1 MNTQRLE
8 LIRKRREEDD
18 EEFMFLLLPILHY
31 HKRSRRGQVERTQR
45 HSSVLYGMQRVQGIL
60 DGHVK
65 NCRVAYRME
74 PHIFGSLASYL
85 RREKLL
91 KDKRI
96 KVEEKLAI
104 FLYML
109 SHNASF
115 EDLQLEFQHSNRTF
129 HKCIREFFNI
139 IPVLSR
145 RFLKPPI
152 IDHPHPRIAN
162 DDRFFP
168 YFENCIGA
176 IDGTHVPISI
186 SPHLAAPFRNRKGTL
201 SHNVMIVS
209 DFDLNVTYISCG
221 WEGSA
226 TDARVL
232 RSAKATGFT
241 VPPGKFYLV
250 DGGYA
255 NTEKFLAPY
264 RGVRYHLKE
273 WGHGHH
279 RPQNY
284 QELFNHRHA
293 LMRNSVERNI
303 GILKKRF
310 PILHVATFHKLN
322 NQVKIPAATAIFH
335 NIIEVNMSNG
345 IILMTTDMKPTL
357 HPVGTPKFNLK
368 KAALGVRKTPPT
380 NKKEISKR
388 AQNGWSGDTWNRMTQ
403 IFQERNQHVNFVKSQ
418 LQDKEKEL
426 KREYK
431 MLKEARMQSGAGWD
445 ENTCMIVAEKA
456 LWDNLEISFPRIGK
470 FKRNGFPMYDSL
482 GDLYDGQIAEG
493 NHNFTSSSKASQL
506 DEELEDERVQE
517 AGSEFDEDLQ
527 IPDED
532 PTEKKD
538 EGTGSSTSREWR
550 RRQLVYQ
557 RKFLQ
562 RN

>member
-74 PHIFGSLASYL
+74 PHIFRSLASYL
-85 RREKLL
+85 RRENLL

-96 KVEEKLAI
+96 KVEEKLAF

-115 EDLQLEFQHSNRTF
+115 EALQLEFEHSNRTF
-129 HKCIREFFNI
+129 HKCIREFFNF
-139 IPVLSR
+139 IPVL
-145 RFLKPPI
+145 
-152 IDHPHPRIAN
+152 N
-162 DDRFFP
+162 
-168 YFENCIGA
+168 
-176 IDGTHVPISI
+176 
-186 SPHLAAPFRNRKGTL
+186 
-201 SHNVMIVS
+201 
-209 DFDLNVTYISCG
+209 
-221 WEGSA
+221 
-226 TDARVL
+226 
-232 RSAKATGFT
+232 
-241 VPPGKFYLV
+241 
-250 DGGYA
+250 
-255 NTEKFLAPY
+255 
-264 RGVRYHLKE
+264 
-273 WGHGHH
+273 
-279 RPQNY
+279 
-284 QELFNHRHA
+284 
-293 LMRNSVERNI
+293 
-303 GILKKRF
+303 
-310 PILHVATFHKLN
+310 
-322 NQVKIPAATAIFH
+322 
-335 NIIEVNMSNG
+335 
-345 IILMTTDMKPTL
+345 MKPTL

-380 NKKEISKR
+380 NKKKKSPKATKARAQWNLGLEKSLVDILHEHNNDYYR

-445 ENTCMIVAEKA
+445 EKSCRIVAEKA

-470 FKRNGFPMYDSL
+470 FKRNNFPMYDSL

-493 NHNFTSSSKASQL
+493 NHNFTSTSKASQL
-506 DEELEDERVQE
+506 DEELEDERVQRVQE
-517 AGSEFDEDLQ
+517 AGSEFDEDIQ
-527 IPDED
+527 ILDED

-538 EGTGSSTSREWR
+538 EGTGSSVNRVNVGERMDKKATGVPKKIPPKELKKPIKSDEMVQVVDMYVKMKEKQADDEKAESSIFSIAKCIAAVNKIQDFTRQERVKASKVFKSLENRET
-550 RRQLVYQ
+550 
-557 RKFLQ
+557 FLTWVAEDEESAIMWLRGELQ
-562 RN
+562 ELT